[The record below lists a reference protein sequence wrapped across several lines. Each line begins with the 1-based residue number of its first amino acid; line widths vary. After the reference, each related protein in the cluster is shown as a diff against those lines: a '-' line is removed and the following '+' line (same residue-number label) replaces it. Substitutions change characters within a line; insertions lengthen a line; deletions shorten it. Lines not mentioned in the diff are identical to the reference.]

1 MYMAKRI
8 AFVKTEE
15 FNGWVCGECGWRY
28 CLPQNPSDEKLAAA
42 EKALQD
48 HLEQKHREGPLNR
61 TFGQSV

>member
-1 MYMAKRI
+1 MAKRF

-28 CLPQNPSDEKLAAA
+28 YIAQVSSDEKLAAA

-48 HLEQKHREGPLNR
+48 HLEQKHPRGPLNG